1 MANRLLEALGPLGA
15 IAGGLAR
22 GQLQAQQAAQQQ
34 ERQTL
39 LDAMTLQQS
48 KSALETDR
56 LQQQMLRLQNEGYE
70 FPADR
75 RRRDMLRDL
84 SVDAWTRQKDAEAQ
98 AAQRARQQAA
108 IAELP
113 EWFPQE
119 RLTTPVPLQGLA
131 MPPMPEQAAPQ
142 LDIAGPPKG
151 MAGMR
156 ESMGQQLTDAV
167 NMQSAVPDRMVQR
180 RAEVA
185 PTNPTAAE
193 LHRAGAL
200 QGATVQDGMVTP
212 LLRPILS
219 PAEREKQDLDLRG
232 ARADVTTKETEAL
245 YAPRRAEAETGVL
258 EKQAAYTEP
267 MLQLKMEAEAAGIE
281 LTDMKIQE
289 VMQKIEQGDQ
299 QTQFAVQGLTSPDP
313 SVRQASAM
321 TLLGQS
327 YTMSGYD
334 QMRTQLEFGKLDTQE
349 RIQASRERIA
359 AANREVDWAN
369 AETRRQLANLRG
381 LEYDLKRAQVEGLPS
396 LTTGGTK
403 EQRAARDAALDAME
417 GLVGEKPQAPGVV
430 ARQLMSYMADA
441 GPYARDIYE
450 IFWGYM
456 DADLT
461 ELGTG
466 ALPEGWQAVPW
477 EQMAAAAGVPLRRD
491 YDRWREGQTPTEGA
505 TPSTTSGSGA
515 RPFVRGQRPAAGP
528 PPGI

>member
-48 KSALETDR
+48 KSALESDR
-56 LQQQMLRLQNEGYE
+56 LRQQMMGMEIAGYE
-70 FPADR
+70 SPAER
-75 RRRDMLRDL
+75 RRMELMRDL

-193 LHRAGAL
+193 LHRAGVL

-219 PAEREKQDLDLRG
+219 PAEQEKQDLDLRG
-232 ARADVTTKETEAL
+232 ARADVTTKETEAR

-267 MLQLKMEAEAAGIE
+267 MLRLKMEAEAAGIE

-359 AANREVDWAN
+359 EADRAVDWAN
-369 AETRRQLANLRG
+369 ADTKRMQAVIAGGRLDLETAKAQG
-381 LEYDLKRAQVEGLPS
+381 LVAGSGYTKQQADAADAAFKVLSQISDPEAPIAPS
-396 LTTGGTK
+396 V
-403 EQRAARDAALDAME
+403 AAR
-417 GLVGEKPQAPGVV
+417 QI
-430 ARQLMSYMADA
+430 MAYVKQA
-441 GPYARDIYE
+441 GPDLGKDIVRTL
-450 IFWGYM
+450 WGYM
-456 DADLT
+456 RADYDA
-461 ELGTG
+461 TG
-466 ALPEGWQAVPW
+466 VYSDQWKQVPW
-477 EQMAAAAGVPLRRD
+477 DELFTSVGYPASRPDWENVRPTGTATAAP
-491 YDRWREGQTPTEGA
+491 
-505 TPSTTSGSGA
+505 TSGSGA